1 MPPVR
6 TLAALRRMV
15 GQNLPMAPRPGLA
28 VRAEMPQRDDPLRR
42 LVETDHIAVR
52 PDGPDRVFLALPI
65 DAEAEL
71 DAMQPGSVPLDE
83 PLVAQMMAW
92 GAEAVPALRAARPIE
107 ALVGVR
113 PIPAG
118 GLPCVG
124 NVPGIPGY
132 VEAVTHSGV
141 TLAPLIARSL
151 VDEMLGESGN
161 PLLGPFRPNRF
172 PAA

>member
-1 MPPVR
+1 MR
-6 TLAALRRMV
+6 
-15 GQNLPMAPRPGLA
+15 
-28 VRAEMPQRDDPLRR
+28 
-42 LVETDHIAVR
+42 
-52 PDGPDRVFLALPI
+52 
-65 DAEAEL
+65 
-71 DAMQPGSVPLDE
+71 PGSVPLDE

-92 GAEAVPALRAARPIE
+92 GAEAVPALAAARPIE

-151 VDEMLGESGN
+151 VDEMLGEPGN
-161 PLLGPFRPNRF
+161 PLLAPFRPDRYPPRLTGTLPALAVEEGNHRF
-172 PAA
+172 QKGIAGVAV